1 MKHKKVLGS
10 TGLLLFYLGVF
21 LVFIAPIVRLLFMSL
36 KGSDGYGLS
45 NYQVLLQ
52 EKRTRE
58 AIFNTILIAASSTMI
73 AIVAGSGLALAAAY
87 TNIKRK
93 RLLELLVLLP
103 FIIPS
108 YIITLSWSGFLSKKG
123 IVNQILGAV
132 GIGPVNI
139 YSIGGILLV
148 IGICNIPVVY
158 MSVIHMLRR
167 IPRDL
172 EWASRAC
179 GFGLSYTDFE
189 INDYCLESLENK
201 KMTVSVQVKNTGKVS
216 GKEVVQV
223 YTSLPGGILE
233 KEAHRLV
240 AYAKTS
246 ELKPDESEKITVE
259 ISLEHLTS
267 YDEKR
272 AAWILESGFYG
283 IWIGNSLADAKLCGG
298 VKLDNEVILRQ
309 VKNLFPLKQELDE
322 KTQISGKTSSREKE
336 AEKLAAEQK
345 LNVAQLYAADFTTE
359 VVEYKKNGELCEKDA
374 LDFVNTLTE
383 KELIDLAAGDP
394 GKAQGGNL
402 GAAGISVPGSAGE
415 THRCAI
421 DKGLASI
428 VLADGPA
435 GLRLMKYYHVNDGSI
450 VTMPFEFSLEGGL
463 FYDDSRELP
472 GERYYQYCTA

>member
-179 GFGLSYTDFE
+179 GFGLSYTLIHVDLVQVLPAIIAGGLLAFLSAIDNFSVPAFLGISSGIPVLSTYIYE
-189 INDYCLESLENK
+189 KAIGFGPDAFPLAAALSVLLSVIAVGGTLMETALVGKNGKSESIKEDYSVRIELEGPKRRILEWGLLGTLGVLNLVPILVMIK
-201 KMTVSVQVKNTGKVS
+201 SAFLKTYGLKMT
-216 GKEVVQV
+216 
-223 YTSLPGGILE
+223 
-233 KEAHRLV
+233 
-240 AYAKTS
+240 
-246 ELKPDESEKITVE
+246 
-259 ISLEHLTS
+259 
-267 YDEKR
+267 
-272 AAWILESGFYG
+272 
-283 IWIGNSLADAKLCGG
+283 
-298 VKLDNEVILRQ
+298 LDNLSL
-309 VKNLFPLKQELDE
+309 KNFAFVF
-322 KTQISGKTSSREKE
+322 TNRGV
-336 AEKLAAEQK
+336 LAAVRNSI
-345 LNVAQLYAADFTTE
+345 LLALVTCGVCIIVGTAAAYMK
-359 VVEYKKNGELCEKDA
+359 VRRNSK
-374 LDFVNTLTE
+374 
-383 KELIDLAAGDP
+383 
-394 GKAQGGNL
+394 
-402 GAAGISVPGSAGE
+402 GA
-415 THRCAI
+415 
-421 DKGLASI
+421 
-428 VLADGPA
+428 
-435 GLRLMKYYHVNDGSI
+435 
-450 VTMPFEFSLEGGL
+450 VTMENVLL
-463 FYDDSRELP
+463 
-472 GERYYQYCTA
+472 